1 MKLHQCQ
8 FIAVYDEIKLDMQ
21 LSFAQLGIPNKAK
34 ILMSGVRT
42 NKKYT
47 NFLIKYFNRFK
58 NVKLNDD
65 WNVGPNS
72 WDALYIKAEKDFLFF
87 GVGIFEIY

>member
-21 LSFAQLGIPNKAK
+21 LSFAQLNIPNKAK

-42 NKKYT
+42 NKKF
-47 NFLIKYFNRFK
+47 NSIVVKYFNRFK
-58 NVKLNDD
+58 
-65 WNVGPNS
+65 
-72 WDALYIKAEKDFLFF
+72 DFK
-87 GVGIFEIY
+87 